1 MGEAQVSRGL
11 RIGLTFVLLAYFAA
25 VWGSGLD
32 RLSGSS
38 PPLERLVPAPFRA
51 EADRVAAAV
60 AMVRGEKKTALEAAT
75 RAVRADPVDPLSS
88 ALLGAGRQLGGDHE
102 GADAAFRVAGQFG
115 WRVRLTQ
122 LYWYDVAMRSGDA
135 ERAAL
140 RLGALLRAEPQSPMA
155 DMLIAPLEANDQ
167 GRAAIAERLALRP
180 QWLDTYFDPSA
191 NMPAERLASRAEVV
205 LGVAAKGTRLGCEA
219 PVRFVDRLLQKG
231 MRREALA
238 VWRAHCSDPG
248 MSGGGLADRDFEQIA
263 QPQAYSPFGWRL
275 YPSGDVAASFVK
287 APQGPGYRLSAGNS
301 GSISRL
307 VLSQAVDLPPG
318 RYRIRADVG
327 ADGRTAPGRVFA
339 SLDCG
344 GSPRRLGRIAGDL
357 ALAGQTLEL
366 GSCNGAVFG
375 LWLRPG
381 ADAAEIGNIRIEKAD

>member
-1 MGEAQVSRGL
+1 MGEPRASRGL
-11 RIGLTFVLLAYFAA
+11 RIGVTFVLLAYLAA
-25 VWGSGLD
+25 VWGNGFD
-32 RLSGSS
+32 RLSGIS

-51 EADRVAAAV
+51 ESDRIAAAV
-60 AMVRGEKKTALEAAT
+60 AMVRGEKGAALEAAA

-88 ALLGAGRQLGGDHE
+88 ALLGASRQLGGDHE

-122 LYWYDVAMRSGDA
+122 LYWYDVALRSGDA

-140 RLGALLRAEPQSPMA
+140 RLDALLRAEPQSPMA
-155 DMLIAPLEANDQ
+155 DMLLVPLEAQSQ
-167 GRAAIAERLALRP
+167 GRAALAGRLALRP
-180 QWLDTYFDPSA
+180 DWIGTYFNAPPE
-191 NMPAERLASRAEVV
+191 MPAERLAPRVEVA
-205 LGVAAKGTRLGCEA
+205 LGMAAQGARLGCEA
-219 PVRFVDRLLQKG
+219 PARFVNRLLQQG
-231 MRREALA
+231 MRRDALA
-238 VWRAHCSDPG
+238 VWRAHCGDPG
-248 MSGGGLADRDFEQIA
+248 MGSGLADRDFARIA
-263 QPQAYSPFGWRL
+263 QPEASSPFGWRL
-275 YPSGDVAASFVK
+275 HPSGDVAASFVR
-287 APQGPGYRLSAGNS
+287 AAQGSGYRLNASNS

-327 ADGRTAPGRVFA
+327 ADGQAAPGSVFA

-357 ALAGQTLEL
+357 ARTGQTLDL

-381 ADAAEIGNIRIEKAD
+381 VEAEIGDIRIEKAD